1 LFYDVDEKSK
11 EAIIQL
17 VKYGKNL
24 ENIIRLKNKEIQ
36 RLEYLNKYLI
46 IAQQKRDEMLNH
58 TLEENRKLKEL
69 IIMYEKTISEN
80 RVSASQPSQ
89 KIKGKKS
96 KQKNRKKV
104 NTSNQPL
111 LQKKRDQIQGD
122 NIQSANIPN
131 RRRHGCKL
139 IDDQKS

>member
-1 LFYDVDEKSK
+1 
-11 EAIIQL
+11 
-17 VKYGKNL
+17 
-24 ENIIRLKNKEIQ
+24 
-36 RLEYLNKYLI
+36 
-46 IAQQKRDEMLNH
+46 MLNH

-104 NTSNQPL
+104 NTSN
-111 LQKKRDQIQGD
+111 
-122 NIQSANIPN
+122 
-131 RRRHGCKL
+131 
-139 IDDQKS
+139 